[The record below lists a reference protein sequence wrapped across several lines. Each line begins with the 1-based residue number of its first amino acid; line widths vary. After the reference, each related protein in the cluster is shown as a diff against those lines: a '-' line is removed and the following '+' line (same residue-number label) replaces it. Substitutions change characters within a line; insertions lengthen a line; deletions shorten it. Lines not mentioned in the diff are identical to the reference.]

1 MHCTFSIMLANYMC
15 MELIT
20 FKDTGLCL
28 PIQVKKKPHINSNP
42 LYQSMSSYE
51 KNLVRKLI

>member
-1 MHCTFSIMLANYMC
+1 MLANYMC

-28 PIQVKKKPHINSNP
+28 PIQVKKKTHINSNP